1 MSDAK
6 RAVRVGFIGIGNM
19 GMPMS
24 TNLLK
29 AGHTVTAFD
38 RAQDRLETLV
48 SRGAMR
54 AGSIAEVV
62 SESDVVLTS
71 LPNDAVFRQVALGA
85 EGVVNSAS
93 RNIVYMD
100 TSTVSPAVSAAVAVA
115 AAQRGVRYLRTTV
128 SGNGVV
134 AAAAALVVMAS
145 GPRDAFDEVLPLIRC
160 IGRRE
165 FYLGEGEEAR
175 LMKLAVNLMISVS
188 SGMIGE
194 ALTLGRK
201 SGLDWSQMLDVLA
214 SSSVASPMVLYKVPP
229 LRERDFSPTMSA
241 ILQTKD
247 VDLILDCAAA
257 SHVPLY
263 LTSAVRSLFQQL
275 ISTGGG
281 EDDYIALVK
290 QVETIS
296 GMV

>member
-54 AGSIAEVV
+54 AGSIAEAV